1 MSATPSPSVQG
12 TQAPSQIEL
21 LWERYRSLAYVLVA
35 AVLGALAIHW
45 AVGYFDQKKTDDTWN
60 KVVASIGLEDAYV
73 DQAKMDESVTEQLA
87 DIDVAKL
94 RETLASSP
102 EGVKPFILAAIA
114 RKAILSKDL
123 DGAEAALKEL
133 ETGYPNHSLVKATPY
148 PVQAREPEKDL
159 DAPTKPPQSRPKEPK
174 YKPKVEGS
182 AVSLMRA
189 QVAAARGFVTPAQ
202 FTKAPVPAD
211 ATKVKFEFG
220 SYGAVV
226 IALMPE
232 SPKHREAILKLAEA
246 TPPFWVGLA
255 VDEIHRPGKSIN
267 QPHEMHFGFETT
279 KDDSQANW
287 TLTDP
292 SKNLV
297 DFEVNSL
304 SHFAGAVSAR
314 NEADGKSCADRLW
327 INVDD
332 APNHDGDRV
341 IVGYVVEGLENVK
354 RICEAT
360 MTAQEEE
367 QGRGKPSEIIRIT
380 AVTVVR

>member
-1 MSATPSPSVQG
+1 MSATPSPSVEG

-35 AVLGALAIHW
+35 AVLGALAINY
-45 AVGYFDQKKTDDTWN
+45 GYNYYTQKEKDDTWG
-60 KVVASIGLEDAYV
+60 KVVTSIGLDTAYT
-73 DQAKMDESVTEQLA
+73 DQAKADSSVTEQLA
-87 DIDVAKL
+87 GIELVKL

-114 RKAILSKDL
+114 RKSILEKDL

-133 ETGYPNHSLVKATPY
+133 ETGYPNHSLVKPTSY
-148 PVQAREPEKDL
+148 PVQAREPEKDV
-159 DAPTKPPQSRPKEPK
+159 DPPAKPPQSRPKETK

-182 AVSLMRA
+182 AVTLMRT
-189 QVAAARGFVTPAQ
+189 QIAAARGFVTPAQ
-202 FTKAPVPAD
+202 FAKTPVPAD
-211 ATKVKFEFG
+211 ATKVKYEFG
-220 SYGAVV
+220 TYGAVV
-226 IALMPE
+226 IALMPDA
-232 SPKHREAILKLAEA
+232 PKHREAILKLAEA

-255 VDEIHRPGKSIN
+255 VDEIHRPSKGGN
-267 QPHEMHFGFETT
+267 QPHEMHFGFEST
-279 KDDSQANW
+279 KEDDRAKW
-287 TLTDP
+287 TDTEP
-292 SKNLV
+292 SKNPV
-297 DFEVNSL
+297 EFETNSL

-327 INVDD
+327 ITVDD
-332 APNHDGDRV
+332 APQNDGDRV

-367 QGRGKPSEIIRIT
+367 QGRGKPSETIRVT
-380 AVTVVR
+380 AVTVIR